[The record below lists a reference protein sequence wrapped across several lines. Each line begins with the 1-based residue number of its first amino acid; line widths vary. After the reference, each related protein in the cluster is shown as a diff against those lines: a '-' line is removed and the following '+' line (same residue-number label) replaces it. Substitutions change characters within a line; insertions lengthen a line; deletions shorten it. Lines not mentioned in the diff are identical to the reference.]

1 MDLTLREGI
10 HLQEAIHTAKEI
22 DQKSKLSG
30 FNQHA
35 LDQAALQ
42 GYGNAKF
49 EVDEEEGVEIA
60 DEFYAESSLQQGQKQ
75 VHDFKQVQDVQKG
88 LQQSVSTVS

>member
-10 HLQEAIHTAKEI
+10 HLQKAIQTAKEI

-42 GYGNAKF
+42 GYGNALF
-49 EVDEEEGVEIA
+49 EVDGEEGDVIVE
-60 DEFYAESSLQQGQKQ
+60 EFYVENSSQQDQKQ
-75 VHDFKQVQDVQKG
+75 VHGFKQVQDVQKE
-88 LQQSVSTVS
+88 LQQSLSTVS